1 MEKFVEFSVHEYMD
15 MHPHKEVSI
24 IKGENEEEIRK
35 NAIEHAKRMTE
46 VYSGGPTSFVKILS
60 REEAAEDLVNEY
72 KKCLLDTV
80 WPDEENIAAALEVTS
95 ENNINLFFDCYGR
108 RSKNK

>member
-15 MHPHKEVSI
+15 MHPHKEI
-24 IKGENEEEIRK
+24 TTIKGESIEEIK
-35 NAIEHAKRMTE
+35 ENAVKHAKRMTE

-60 REEAAEDLVNEY
+60 REEAAEYLANEF
-72 KKCLLDTV
+72 KECLLDTV
-80 WPDEENIAAALEVTS
+80 WPDEDNIEDALKVTS

-108 RSKNK
+108 RRSKK

>member
-15 MHPHKEVSI
+15 MYPHKEVTT
-24 IKGENEEEIRK
+24 IKGESIEEIK
-35 NAIEHAKRMTE
+35 ENAIEHAKRMTE
-46 VYSGGPTSFVKILS
+46 IYSGGPTSFVKILS
-60 REEAAEDLVNEY
+60 REEAAEYLVSEF

-80 WPDEENIAAALEVTS
+80 WPDEDNIEDALKVTS

-108 RSKNK
+108 RSKK

>member
-15 MHPHKEVSI
+15 MYPHKEI
-24 IKGENEEEIRK
+24 TTIKGESIEEIK
-35 NAIEHAKRMTE
+35 ENAVKHAKRMTE

-60 REEAAEDLVNEY
+60 REEAAEYLVSEY

-80 WPDEENIAAALEVTS
+80 WPDEDNIEAALKVTS
-95 ENNINLFFDCYGR
+95 EYNINLFFDCYGR
-108 RSKNK
+108 RSKK